1 MNALWSRGQC
11 SVREIQESFP
21 VKKRP
26 AYTTVQTTVYR
37 LEAKKALR
45 RVKKIATAL
54 IFEAAVSREAA
65 ERRLI
70 DDLVG
75 LFGGRSRPI
84 MAHLI
89 ESGTLTLDDV
99 REAGENAPATRR
111 RGETGMNLARLV
123 AIGKSPMAI
132 DSVCS
137 IRGIADTGA
146 TTKSRAGAPCGVARG
161 VVQISYPACRAHRAG
176 RTDSMAAGSTDSAV
190 QLIHCDGRDRSAIYG
205 SGGLVV
211 FAGDGAACRKPTP
224 CDSLEHLGVRVPR
237 YRLFVVGALATY
249 PCHRARRLSAG
260 SCDTDPGTVV
270 SHSRGA
276 RDFRCF
282 PAGSLAA
289 RRHFRPFVAGTTAS
303 RRRP

>member
-1 MNALWSRGQC
+1 MPLPKLSKLELQIMNALWSRGQC

-99 REAGENAPATRR
+99 REAEKTLLQLAGE
-111 RGETGMNLARLV
+111 
-123 AIGKSPMAI
+123 GKP
-132 DSVCS
+132 
-137 IRGIADTGA
+137 
-146 TTKSRAGAPCGVARG
+146 K
-161 VVQISYPACRAHRAG
+161 
-176 RTDSMAAGSTDSAV
+176 
-190 QLIHCDGRDRSAIYG
+190 
-205 SGGLVV
+205 
-211 FAGDGAACRKPTP
+211 
-224 CDSLEHLGVRVPR
+224 
-237 YRLFVVGALATY
+237 
-249 PCHRARRLSAG
+249 
-260 SCDTDPGTVV
+260 
-270 SHSRGA
+270 
-276 RDFRCF
+276 
-282 PAGSLAA
+282 
-289 RRHFRPFVAGTTAS
+289 
-303 RRRP
+303 